1 MWCLFTKYSEEGVA
15 APLRRRVFGKRC
27 CMWGKYR
34 IRYGRP
40 VVSRKKRCGESI
52 ESDREDPRP
61 HIITISL
68 YRRRSIHWRRSIN
81 RGRAGLQ
88 LRGDLR
94 NFGHQLPCG
103 KSIFPD
109 FVLGL
114 RIGPDLLDNRGYR
127 DLGLT
132 IGTIVI
138 KDRICCWWRTGRRG
152 RQEIDDFRNLAPRPP

>member
-1 MWCLFTKYSEEGVA
+1 MWLNWVPYRGRDFASYGAFLRNTLRKAWQHHFDEEF
-15 APLRRRVFGKRC
+15 LGK
-27 CMWGKYR
+27 GA
-34 IRYGRP
+34 G
-40 VVSRKKRCGESI
+40 CGESI
-52 ESDREDPRP
+52 ESDWEDPRLY
-61 HIITISL
+61 IITISL

-138 KDRICCWWRTGRRG
+138 KDRICSWWRTGRRG